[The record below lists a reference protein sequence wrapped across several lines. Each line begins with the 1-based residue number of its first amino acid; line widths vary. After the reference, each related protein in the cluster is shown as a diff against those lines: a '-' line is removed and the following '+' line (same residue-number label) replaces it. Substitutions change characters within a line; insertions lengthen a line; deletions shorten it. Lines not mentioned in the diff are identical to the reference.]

1 MNIQPFKNPPRWWSP
16 KLSPFWIS
24 FWRPLRKFLRHK
36 VQHLV
41 DIEVRGIDNLQSA
54 ISTGQG
60 ILITPNHS
68 GHADPLIL
76 YKATENI
83 HLPLY
88 FMASWQVFGKSNFF
102 KRLLLRQHGCFSVNR
117 EGSDMKS
124 FRCAASILQEK
135 KNPLVIF
142 PEGEVY
148 HVNDK
153 VTPFHDGP
161 SAIAVTAAK
170 GDKRSIVCLPCG
182 IKYQYVDDPTEGL
195 VELMNKLED
204 RMLWRPRP
212 DMPLEKRIY
221 RFAEGALGLK
231 ELEYLGHTEK
241 GPLPG
246 RIKALSNHVLSR
258 IEQKYN
264 IGPEDSLLKRVKILR
279 REAIKRLEESRQESE
294 ESQQLQIDIDD
305 LFFVTQLFS
314 YPGDYVAGGPSIER
328 LAETLDKF
336 EEDIMKVPTASIRA
350 TRRAIV
356 SFGEPVKVERTK
368 DKKTGIHALTEQ
380 LEQNVQKLL
389 DGISPPH
396 SCL

>member
-1 MNIQPFKNPPRWWSP
+1 MDIQPFKKPPRWWSP

-24 FWRPLRKFLRHK
+24 FWRPLRKFLQHK
-36 VQHLV
+36 VQRLV
-41 DIEVRGIDNLQSA
+41 EIEVRGVENLQSA
-54 ISTGQG
+54 IPTEQG
-60 ILITPNHS
+60 VLITPNHS

-102 KRLLLRQHGCFSVNR
+102 KRLLLRQHGCFSVDR

-124 FRCAASILQEK
+124 FRYAASILQEK
-135 KNPLVIF
+135 NNPLVIF

-161 SAIAVTAAK
+161 SAIAITAAK
-170 GDKRSIVCLPCG
+170 SKDRSVVCVPCG
-182 IKYQYVDDPTEGL
+182 IKYQYVDDPIEEL
-195 VELMNKLED
+195 AELMNRLED
-204 RMLWRPRP
+204 RILWRPRP
-212 DMPLEKRIY
+212 DMLLEKRVY

-241 GPLPG
+241 GPLPD
-246 RIKALSNHVLSR
+246 RIKTLSHHVLSQ

-264 IGPEDSLLKRVKILR
+264 IGPDDSLLKRVKTLR
-279 REAIKRLEESRQESE
+279 REAINRLEESQKGSNERQ
-294 ESQQLQIDIDD
+294 QAQIDIDD

-314 YPGDYVAGGPSIER
+314 YPGDYVAGKPSIER

-350 TRRAIV
+350 TRRAVV
-356 SFGEPVKVERTK
+356 SFGEPIKVERTK
-368 DKKTGIHALTEQ
+368 DKKTGIHSLTDQ
-380 LEQNVQKLL
+380 LEQNVQQLL
-389 DGISPPH
+389 DGVSIT
-396 SCL
+396 